1 MLNIKRFIEK
11 VTNSESKQGT
21 TIVLPIAE
29 ARLLRD
35 DIAKLIMDNYELLNK
50 QKGTNDD
57 TIQVEI
63 TGGTW

>member
-11 VTNSESKQGT
+11 VTNSDSKSSNT
-21 TIVLPIAE
+21 LVLPISE

-35 DIAKLIMDNYELLNK
+35 EIAKLIADNYELLSK
-50 QKGTNDD
+50 QKGATDD
-57 TIQVEI
+57 NIQVEI

>member
-11 VTNSESKQGT
+11 VTNADSKSNNT
-21 TIVLPIAE
+21 LVIPITE
-29 ARLLRD
+29 ARILRD
-35 DIAKLIMDNYELLNK
+35 EIAKLVADNYELLSK
-50 QKGTNDD
+50 QKGANDD